1 MLCDSAKALGLTLL
15 RIPPLRAQVLNNNL
29 RDGEHSGQI
38 VSIELAERE
47 VEHARK
53 MHHPN
58 IVRLLDVFYSS
69 PDKERLVIV
78 VRGACGR

>member
-1 MLCDSAKALGLTLL
+1 
-15 RIPPLRAQVLNNNL
+15 VLNNNL

-78 VRGACGR
+78 VRGACGRLCWTRRACFRRVMCCRMR